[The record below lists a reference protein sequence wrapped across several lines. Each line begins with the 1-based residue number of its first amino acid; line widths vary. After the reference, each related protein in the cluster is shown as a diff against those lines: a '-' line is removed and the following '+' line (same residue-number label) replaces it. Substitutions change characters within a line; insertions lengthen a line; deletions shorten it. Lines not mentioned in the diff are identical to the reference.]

1 MDAFEPARSFGRSEE
16 AQVPVPPEHD
26 GGLHEAGRHHVR
38 LHEEAVLR
46 PHRPPLSRHSA
57 QQEIWPCKL
66 HFQTILF
73 AFEGGVTALQLAIN
87 PFLS

>member
-26 GGLHEAGRHHVR
+26 GGLHEASRHHVR

-57 QQEIWPCKL
+57 QQKIWPCKL
-66 HFQTILF
+66 IFKKIFLL
-73 AFEGGVTALQLAIN
+73 FEGYDPAL
-87 PFLS
+87 